1 MNRFVNLA
9 VIGIVGC
16 AGVAAAQAPRSA
28 EVAAAHANAVA
39 ESAASSY
46 GARNLPAAADPI
58 AAKPVVSIASAAA
71 GGMTYAATMAPR
83 PSGAVTTGEAYDNSI
98 LEGSS
103 ETASALYAGPS
114 GNSISTAA
122 PDLSAPRMATPSMEA
137 NPPSMADMVSPNADK
152 GTTLVLPA
160 AVAESVSASPAGSLS
175 ANAALR
181 EPEGGAVRSAMA
193 AAVPAGALAA
203 VPSASVSSA
212 LPASAA
218 RAQTPRPMMVPPR
231 FNGRKARK

>member
-1 MNRFVNLA
+1 MQKLMILA
-9 VIGIVGC
+9 VIGIVGG

-39 ESAASSY
+39 ETAHSGY
-46 GARNLPAAADPI
+46 GARALPAAAETMT
-58 AAKPVVSIASAAA
+58 AKPAVSIASAAA
-71 GGMTYAATMAPR
+71 GGMTHAATMAPR

-98 LEGSS
+98 LDGSS

-137 NPPSMADMVSPNADK
+137 NPPSMADTVSPNADK

-160 AVAESVSASPAGSLS
+160 AAAESASASPAGSLS
-175 ANAALR
+175 ANEALR

-203 VPSASVSSA
+203 VASASVSSA

-218 RAQTPRPMMVPPR
+218 QAQAPRQMLVPPR